1 MKINNTVKLALKT
14 TRLIT
19 PLQEVNGVILIKG
32 DRIEA
37 VGKDSNI
44 EIPEDYQVK
53 DVGDK
58 IIAPG
63 LVDIHNHGANGYF
76 AREGEKAVQEIS
88 KWLVKTGTTCWLAT
102 IGDPEGVKGGVAA
115 IRNGTGG
122 CYVPGIRCEGPF
134 LYPKYHPGDS
144 PSPPPYADKKIFMEM
159 YEAGEGLIKIM
170 DCSPD
175 LPGGIEMFKTIR
187 KHGIISAFAHGNA
200 DYDLFIKAVETGVT
214 LVTHTYNVMTGM
226 HHRNPGAVGGAL
238 TCDDLMCEL
247 NADGVH
253 VHPVAM
259 DVLIRC
265 KGLDRVCLI
274 SDMQAMAG
282 LPDGEYDLTGRI
294 IDGEYKW
301 TGVKLIKENGIVRN
315 AGVDKDQQG
324 AISSSVWPI
333 KKGIQNMIGKVG
345 LSLKDAFRLG
355 SLNPA
360 IAAGLDDELGSLSP
374 GKRADLIVIDEDINL
389 FMTMV
394 GGRILYE
401 TDVISELSY

>member
-1 MKINNTVKLALKT
+1 MKIAIKT
-14 TRLIT
+14 KRLIS
-19 PLQEVNGVILIKG
+19 PLQEIKDAVILVNGEL
-32 DRIEA
+32 IEA
-37 VGKDSNI
+37 VGEQKNI
-44 EIPEDYQVK
+44 EIPADYQVK
-53 DVGDK
+53 DVGNK
-58 IIAPG
+58 IVAPG

-88 KWLVKTGTTCWLAT
+88 KWLAKTGTTCWLAT
-102 IGDPEGVKGGVAA
+102 IGDVEGVKGGVQA
-115 IRNGTGG
+115 IKNGTEG

-134 LYPKYHPGDS
+134 LYPKYLPGES
-144 PSPPPYADKKIFMEM
+144 SSPPPYADEKIFMEM
-159 YEAGEGLIKIM
+159 FEAGEGYIKIM

-175 LPGGIEMFKTIR
+175 LPGGMEMFRTIK
-187 KHGIISAFAHGNA
+187 KHGIITSFAHGNA
-200 DYDLFIKAVETGVT
+200 DYELFMKAVETGIS

-226 HHRNPGAVGGAL
+226 HHRKPGAVGGAL

-265 KGLDRVCLI
+265 KGLDRVCLV

-282 LPDGEYDLTGRI
+282 LPDGEYDWTGRI
-294 IDGEYKW
+294 IDGGYEW
-301 TGVKLIKENGIVRN
+301 TGVKLIKENGEVRN
-315 AGVDKDQQG
+315 AGVAADQEG

-333 KKGIQNMIGKVG
+333 KKGIYNLVNNVG

-360 IAAGLDDELGSLSP
+360 IAARLDDELGSLSP
-374 GKRADLIVIDEDINL
+374 GKRADLIVIDDEINL
-389 FMTMV
+389 YMTMV
-394 GGRILYE
+394 GGRILHE
-401 TDVISELSY
+401 TDVIAELSY